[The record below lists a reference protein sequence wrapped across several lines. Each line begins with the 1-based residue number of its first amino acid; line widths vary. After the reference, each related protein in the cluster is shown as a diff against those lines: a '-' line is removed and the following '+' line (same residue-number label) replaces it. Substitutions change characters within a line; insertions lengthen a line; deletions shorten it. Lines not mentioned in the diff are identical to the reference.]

1 MAELLHIMSP
11 AGGAAS
17 CGAFIIKRRIMIREL
32 YENAKRGID
41 TRQNLSRLR
50 QEIKEDAKMND
61 LFELVEDD
69 MDTMTGFL
77 RSGDAK
83 TRKNAALLMGALD
96 MSDFVKPLV
105 EGYKAEEQLFVR
117 SSYLEALKGYD
128 IEEYLDFFK
137 ERVDELKKIE
147 ITEDNRKHIG
157 EEMRALTELIVS
169 VEGIARH
176 EFTGFRTLP
185 EPVECILMTNRMN
198 MQATQNQL
206 ENKDIELIPFK
217 GGVRLK
223 TRSLGLVRDIRT
235 YSDIL
240 FVIPDYKT
248 CEFEPIQAARTLAKS
263 KLMELLSMLHKKKD
277 APFYFRMELKSRLD
291 MEKKS
296 RFAKRCAA
304 ELERLSERQLINS
317 TSDYEIELRLIENK
331 DGMLNALLKLYTI
344 KDERFSYFGEH
355 VAASIKP
362 VNAAIIVELAKE
374 YMAPDAQVLDPFCG
388 VGTMLI
394 ERQKVV
400 KANTS
405 YGLDIN
411 KTAIDAAVK
420 NTKAAGQI
428 VHYVNRNF
436 FTFEHEYL
444 FDEIFTDMPFAMN
457 EAGQEEIEK
466 IYGRFFVSAQKLLKK
481 SGRIIMFSR
490 NPEYAG
496 RYAENAHY
504 RLIKH
509 FPMSE
514 KNDSG
519 VLVFEC

>member
-1 MAELLHIMSP
+1 MSL
-11 AGGAAS
+11 AGGGAS
-17 CGAFIIKRRIMIREL
+17 CRAFIIKRRIMIREL
-32 YENAKRGID
+32 YENAKKGID

-77 RSGDAK
+77 RSEDAK

-117 SSYLEALKGYD
+117 SAYLEGLKGYD

-137 ERVDELKKIE
+137 ERVEELKKLE

-169 VEGIARH
+169 VEGITRH

-185 EPVECILMTNRMN
+185 EPVECILLTNRMN
-198 MQATQNQL
+198 MQVTQKQL
-206 ENKDIELIPFK
+206 ENKDIELLPFK
-217 GGVRLK
+217 GGVKLRTQK
-223 TRSLGLVRDIRT
+223 LGLVKDIRT

-240 FVIPDYKT
+240 FVIPGYNA
-248 CEFEPIQAARTLAKS
+248 CGFEPIQAAKALAKS
-263 KLMELLSMLHKKKD
+263 QLMELLSMLHKESD
-277 APFYFRMELKSRLD
+277 APFYFRMELKSQLD

-296 RFAKRCAA
+296 RFAKRFAT
-304 ELERLSERQLINS
+304 ELERISERQLINS
-317 TSDYEIELRLIENK
+317 TTDYEIELRLIENK
-331 DGMLNALLKLYTI
+331 EGKLNALLKLYTI

-362 VNAAIIVELAKE
+362 VNAAIIVELARE
-374 YMAPDAQVLDPFCG
+374 YMVPDAQVLDPFCG

-411 KTAIDAAVK
+411 KTAIDDAVK

-428 VHYVNRNF
+428 VHYVNRDL

-444 FDEIFTDMPFAMN
+444 FDEFFTDMPFSMN
-457 EAGQEEIEK
+457 EAGQAEIEK
-466 IYGRFFVSAQKLLKK
+466 IYRRFFVKAGELLKK

-490 NPEYAG
+490 NPEYALC
-496 RYAENAHY
+496 YAKNAQY
-504 RLIKH
+504 RLIKR

-514 KNDSG
+514 KNDSE
-519 VLVFEC
+519 VLVFER

>member
-1 MAELLHIMSP
+1 
-11 AGGAAS
+11 
-17 CGAFIIKRRIMIREL
+17 MIREL

-69 MDTMTGFL
+69 IETMTGFL
-77 RSGDAK
+77 HSEDAK

-117 SSYLEALKGYD
+117 SAYLEGLKGYD

-137 ERVDELKKIE
+137 ERVDKLKAVE
-147 ITEDNRKHIG
+147 ITDDNRKHIG

-169 VEGIARH
+169 VEGIANH
-176 EFTGFRTLP
+176 EFTGFKTLP
-185 EPVECILMTNRMN
+185 EPVECILLTNRLN
-198 MQATQNQL
+198 MEVTKKQL
-206 ENKDIELIPFK
+206 DFKDIEIIPFK
-217 GGVRLK
+217 GGVKLRTQK
-223 TRSLGLVRDIRT
+223 LGLIRNIRT

-240 FVIPDYKT
+240 FVIPGYNA
-248 CEFEPIQAARTLAKS
+248 CEFEPIQVAQALAKS

-277 APFYFRMELKSRLD
+277 APFYFRMELKSQLD

-296 RFAKRCAA
+296 RFAKRFAA

-344 KDERFSYFGEH
+344 EDERFSYFGEH

-374 YMAPDAQVLDPFCG
+374 YMVSDAQVLDPFCG

-411 KTAIDAAVK
+411 KAAIDAAVN

-428 VHYVNRNF
+428 IHYVNRDF

-444 FDEIFTDMPFAMN
+444 FDEIFTDMPFAVN
-457 EAGQEEIEK
+457 ESGNTEIEK
-466 IYGRFFVSAQKLLKK
+466 IYRRFFVSAEKLLKE

-490 NPEYAG
+490 NPEYAV
-496 RYAENAHY
+496 RYAKNAKY
-504 RLIKH
+504 RLLKR
-509 FPMSE
+509 FTMSE
-514 KNDSG
+514 KNDSE
-519 VLVFEC
+519 VLVFEY